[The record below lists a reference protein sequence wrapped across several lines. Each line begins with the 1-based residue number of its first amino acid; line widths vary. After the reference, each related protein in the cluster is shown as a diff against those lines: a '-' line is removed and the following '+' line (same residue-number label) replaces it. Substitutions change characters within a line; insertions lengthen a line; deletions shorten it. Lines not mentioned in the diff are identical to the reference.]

1 MKILASLFLSL
12 PLLGA
17 GVASIARAQAQS
29 TPQGLQIDE
38 TKKRIKEA
46 YLKKRRLTVTF
57 KLGTVCIFPMAEQT
71 LDKPTR
77 IGGRVTSA
85 SDEYFKIEDR
95 TVFDYDGCKTKYEN
109 VQAIGPNL
117 GFVRAMKG
125 TGEVARCII
134 TFCWV
139 AF

>member
-1 MKILASLFLSL
+1 MKVIASLFLSL
-12 PLLGA
+12 PLLA
-17 GVASIARAQAQS
+17 TGVASIARAQTQS
-29 TPQGLQIDE
+29 TPQELQINK
-38 TKKRIKEA
+38 TKKALKEA
-46 YLKKRRLTVTF
+46 YLKKKRLTITF
-57 KLGTVCIFPMAEQT
+57 KPGTVCIFPMAEQT

-77 IGGRVTSA
+77 IGGSVTFA

-125 TGEVARCII
+125 TGEVSRCII
-134 TFCWV
+134 T
-139 AF
+139 